1 MNKRNLLERRY
12 IIEILG
18 LILNGIKTNQK
29 IADKLEKNRSTIS
42 DQVNFLK
49 KNNLIFMVNKKR
61 YNEIEYNVNLQKII
75 ELFFKDYIERKKFL
89 EFKKNFIIEGLFGGL
104 ISIKQGMK
112 NNPKF
117 KNVKIEEITLKNI
130 FSEAYKLLLFTF
142 RSEKKELI
150 TMRRD
155 LPMYDTEGKKIF
167 GISGFN
173 FKANDE
179 EKKEFL
185 SFLDG
190 LYKDHLKRKVEYRI

>member
-49 KNNLIFMVNKKR
+49 
-61 YNEIEYNVNLQKII
+61 
-75 ELFFKDYIERKKFL
+75 
-89 EFKKNFIIEGLFGGL
+89 
-104 ISIKQGMK
+104 K